1 MSDAQTVLL
10 VDDDREVVRGV
21 SIRLHAAGYTTMT
34 AENGQE
40 GVDIALQSHPDVIVL
55 DVRMPQ
61 MDGLEALAELQDNEA
76 TKNIPIVMLS
86 ASIVDQQAA
95 LEAGAR
101 FYLTKPYQG
110 KELVAA
116 LQAALEEKEG
126 VAE

>member
-1 MSDAQTVLL
+1 
-10 VDDDREVVRGV
+10 
-21 SIRLHAAGYTTMT
+21 
-34 AENGQE
+34 
-40 GVDIALQSHPDVIVL
+40 
-55 DVRMPQ
+55 
-61 MDGLEALAELQDNEA
+61 
-76 TKNIPIVMLS
+76 MLS